1 MAIVKTLK
9 NELEYDTETKQ
20 YIFNGRNKSALMPE
34 HDPMRGSET
43 IEAQGG
49 EGKVEH
55 HLQMTIDQTT
65 TEAHVVIR
73 LDEVVISDQTM
84 SDAEFEN
91 IKVAEVPSL
100 NLVTQSE
107 AEAMSGTHL
116 VFIGMPYI
124 YVDGVKW
131 QPVPTSQ
138 MVGIADFGRMPW
150 QATRNGE
157 TREFKAEDFGLEYC
171 YASATQS
178 QTESSISI
186 SGSMTYKEAE

>member
-49 EGKVEH
+49 EEKVEH
-55 HLQMTIDQTT
+55 HLQMTVDQTAA
-65 TEAHVVIR
+65 EMHVVIT
-73 LDEVVISDQTM
+73 LDEAVISDQTVADG
-84 SDAEFEN
+84 SS
-91 IKVAEVPSL
+91 IKTIVVPSL
-100 NLVTQSE
+100 DLVTQSE
-107 AEAMSGTHL
+107 ARAMSGTHL
-116 VFIGMPYI
+116 VFIGMPLI
-124 YVDGVKW
+124 YVDGTEW
-131 QPVPTSQ
+131 APTPSSQ
-138 MVGIADFGRMPW
+138 MVGIVDFGRMPW
-150 QATRNGE
+150 QATASKE

-178 QTESSISI
+178 QDESGMHI
-186 SGSMTYKEAE
+186 SGVMTYKEAE